1 MLIRC
6 LVLSWLLLGAC
17 AQADEAEKRALA
29 EELVELTDADAMMD
43 GLYAQLNQ
51 LMNSSQNDEYLSD
64 KQKIIKAK
72 YTDQLTQLMQ
82 AELSWEKLE
91 QPTLDL
97 YVKHFTV
104 AELEGMVNYYRTDV
118 GQSMLKKM
126 PVVMGES
133 MQLVQPMMEEL
144 MPKMQV
150 IIGEMT
156 TEIMKQEE

>member
-144 MPKMQV
+144 MPKMQA